1 MTLKGDKTKNELGYI
16 FEDEETSNSSQGD
29 LLNMLKPL
37 FIIYLIC
44 NYTNNMHILSMLG

>member
-1 MTLKGDKTKNELGYI
+1 MGRKVDKINIELGYI
-16 FEDEETSNSSQGD
+16 LKGQETSNSSQGD

-44 NYTNNMHILSMLG
+44 NYTNYMHILSMLG